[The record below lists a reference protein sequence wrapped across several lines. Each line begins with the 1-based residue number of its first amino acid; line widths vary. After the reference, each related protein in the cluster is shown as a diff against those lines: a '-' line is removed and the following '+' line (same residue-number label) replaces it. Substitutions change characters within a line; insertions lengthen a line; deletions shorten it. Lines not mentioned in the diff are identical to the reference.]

1 MNQEPV
7 IQKDS
12 INFEADL
19 ERERQSG
26 IEKVKRNKEKKERKG
41 ERGRQTGKGERKTG
55 RERVR
60 VASAK
65 SKDLG
70 SRPPQQPG
78 YHLL

>member
-26 IEKVKRNKEKKERKG
+26 IEKVKRNKEEK
-41 ERGRQTGKGERKTG
+41 G
-55 RERVR
+55 REWKADREGGKKNR
-60 VASAK
+60 WRES
-65 SKDLG
+65 
-70 SRPPQQPG
+70 
-78 YHLL
+78 